1 MIEARTIDAFT
12 DVPFGG
18 NPAGVAIIEN
28 EYPQDAEML
37 DTAKRMGYSETA
49 FVKVQEDRVQL
60 RYFTPAAEVDLC
72 GHATIGSF
80 FALYKW
86 GMIQAGRPYKAIT
99 KAGEINVDVSE
110 NGVVWMDMATP
121 VEMGGMSDEDTKAL
135 YAMYGLTVEDAN
147 PVDGVRLADGSFT
160 MLKPALVSTGLP
172 DIMMPVANREI
183 LAELKPDMDA
193 ISKLSQKLN
202 VTGVHVFT
210 MDAGREEVTARA
222 RNFAPLYDIPEEA
235 ATGTSNGALTFYLY
249 NRGLVKA
256 GEPNLVIQGE
266 AMGRPSEI
274 RTVLY
279 DNDDVRIRVGGRA
292 AIR

>member
-1 MIEARTIDAFT
+1 MIDAKTIDAFS

-18 NPAGVAIIEN
+18 NPAGVAIIDG

-37 DTAKRMGYSETA
+37 ETAKKMGYSETA
-49 FVKVQEDRVQL
+49 FVKVTEDRVQL

-72 GHATIGSF
+72 GHATVGSF
-80 FALYKW
+80 YALWEW
-86 GMIQAGRPYKAIT
+86 GMIEAGKPYKAMT

-110 NGVVWMDMATP
+110 SGVVWMDMATP
-121 VEMGGMSDEDTKAL
+121 VEMGGMTREDTEAL
-135 YAMYGLTVEDAN
+135 YAMYGLTTADAGDL
-147 PVDGVRLADGSFT
+147 V
-160 MLKPALVSTGLP
+160 PALVSTGLP
-172 DIMMPVANREI
+172 DIMMPVASREI
-183 LAELKPDMDA
+183 LANLKPDMGA
-193 ISKLSQKLN
+193 ISRLSEKLK

-210 MDAGREEVTARA
+210 LDADPSAKEPVTAHA

-249 NRGLVKA
+249 NRGLIKA
-256 GEPNLVIQGE
+256 DEPNLVIQGE

-274 RTVLY
+274 RTVLH
-279 DNDDVRIRVGGRA
+279 DNDGVRIRVGGRA